1 LNHFSVRVCVESI
14 RQQAGSVS
22 TRVFDPNMNTTG
34 SVLHNLATPD
44 WVNKN

>member
-1 LNHFSVRVCVESI
+1 VESI

-34 SVLHNLATPD
+34 SVLQNLATPGCM
-44 WVNKN
+44 NKN